1 MQSIIG
7 LDNNLRLTT
16 IAEGIESA
24 EQLAAL
30 RRLGCDEYQGYY
42 FARPL
47 PAENFYEFFNG
58 HRI

>member
-30 RRLGCDEYQGYY
+30 RRLGCDEYQGYF
-42 FARPL
+42 FAYPM
-47 PAENFYEFFNG
+47 PAEDFQGFFNS
-58 HRI
+58 HRL

>member
-30 RRLGCDEYQGYY
+30 RRLGCDAGGRFSGIFQ
-42 FARPL
+42 
-47 PAENFYEFFNG
+47 
-58 HRI
+58 